1 MPYKEQFKWWSSVEL
16 GRRVVLVLFIVSF
29 PHNQVIAIVKTI
41 VVKYFFSP
49 IIMYSILQFL
59 H

>member
-1 MPYKEQFKWWSSVEL
+1 MPYMEQFKWWYSVEL

-29 PHNQVIAIVKTI
+29 PRNQVIVNTI
-41 VVKYFFSP
+41 VVKYFLSP

-59 H
+59 Y